1 MSFPFSCERSLKVED
16 YHKQCLNSKEY
27 KSTEAALL
35 NAMCTCEPCACKDT
49 KGG

>member
-1 MSFPFSCERSLKVED
+1 MRERSLKAED
-16 YHKQCLNSKEY
+16 YYKQCLNINECESM
-27 KSTEAALL
+27 EAALL